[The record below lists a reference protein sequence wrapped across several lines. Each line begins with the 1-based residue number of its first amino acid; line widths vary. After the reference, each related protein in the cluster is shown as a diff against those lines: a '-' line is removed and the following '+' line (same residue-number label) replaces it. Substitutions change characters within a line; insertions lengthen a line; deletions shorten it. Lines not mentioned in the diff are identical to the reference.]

1 MSNELLTMSYDQ
13 SSVSGQPS
21 AVSSRLRNTLCA
33 LLFALCALIALYPLY
48 HHFMG
53 GLNQL
58 AGNNYVRDGYY
69 GLAVER
75 LKAAIAYQPSDYE
88 TRKDLGDVYYDQGVQ
103 KKTAEEAF
111 SLSLR
116 SRNLYVAA
124 KDINPLDAEAA
135 YGAARAEFRL
145 EQLHAFMHPGEG
157 KGPYNALPWFREAV
171 RLRPNS
177 VTFRYAMA
185 QYLHFHN
192 SVELLTVVRDLAR
205 VYPDSYYRLRK
216 EKFWSQEM
224 REEVKKGI
232 EQAMEQGSSL
242 RQAHKAMSALFAE
255 EERWHEAVS
264 QYSMAIKYRAFENTA
279 ADLIHLGY
287 LNMKAGDLEA
297 AETGFITGLQKSTAM
312 EEDLNRIYRIYKA
325 ENRLSDFSGLYERA
339 KNRSMTTSRM
349 DIIFS
354 QSLIDEKEYDHAR
367 EILMKVNKSG
377 NNAEAYY
384 WLARIAE
391 KEQDWDSM
399 EILIQKATVLSP
411 RNSNYHLVFSNVLKR
426 LKKLEGAEK
435 EATLGLEYEAKPSP
449 WTFNHRASI
458 RMALKDYEGAA
469 GDWRAAISLRP
480 DYAPFYAQAAEAYAQ
495 LAFWPIAAEYYKKA
509 ISLSPDN
516 EQYKK
521 RLSELA
527 ALSS

>member
-1 MSNELLTMSYDQ
+1 MSHDQ
-13 SSVSGQPS
+13 SSASGQTS
-21 AVSSRLRNTLCA
+21 VVNFRLRNTLCA
-33 LLFALCALIALYPLY
+33 LLFAFCAILALYLLY
-48 HHFMG
+48 LRFMSG
-53 GLNQL
+53 INQL

-69 GLAVER
+69 GLGVER
-75 LKAAIAYQPSDYE
+75 LKAAIACQPSDYE
-88 TRKDLGDVYYDQGVQ
+88 IKKDLGGVYYDQGVL

-116 SRNLYVAA
+116 SRDLYVAA

-145 EQLHAFMHPGEG
+145 EQLHAFMHPGQG
-157 KGPYNALPWFREAV
+157 TDPYDALPLFREAV

-185 QYLHFHN
+185 QYLYYHN

-205 VYPDSYYRLRK
+205 VYPGSYYRLRK
-216 EKFWSQEM
+216 EKFWSPEM

-232 EQAMEQGSSL
+232 EQAIEQGTSL
-242 RQAHKAMSALFAE
+242 RESCKAMSALFAE
-255 EERWHEAVS
+255 EGRWPEAAS
-264 QYSMAIKYRAFENTA
+264 QYSMAIKYRAYENTA
-279 ADLIHLGY
+279 GDIIQLGY
-287 LNMKAGDLEA
+287 LNMKAGDLDA
-297 AETGFITGLQKSTAM
+297 AERGFIAGLGKSM
-312 EEDLNRIYRIYKA
+312 SRDSDLARIYQYYKA
-325 ENRLSDFSGLYERA
+325 ENRWDGFSSLYDKVRR
-339 KNRSMTTSRM
+339 RSMTTTRM

-354 QSLIDEKEYDHAR
+354 QALIDQKEYEPAR
-367 EILMKVNKSG
+367 EILARVNKEDG
-377 NNAEAYY
+377 NAEAYY

-399 EILIQKATVLSP
+399 ELLIQKATVLSP

-426 LKKLEGAEK
+426 LKKLERAEK

-458 RMALKDYEGAA
+458 RMALKNYEGAA

-480 DYAPFYAQAAEAYAQ
+480 DYAPFYAQAAEAYSQ
-495 LAFWPIAAEYYKKA
+495 LAFWPIAVEYYKKA
-509 ISLSPDN
+509 ILLSPDN

-521 RLSELA
+521 RLSEL
-527 ALSS
+527 SIY